1 MAKSGMTVESFQH
14 TIKNLYF
21 EKDSNRG
28 LEGTFV
34 WFVEEVGELA
44 RAIQTKDRAELEE
57 EFADVF
63 AWLASLAN
71 LSEVDLETTA
81 TKYRNG
87 CPKCEKAP
95 CKCDN

>member
-1 MAKSGMTVESFQH
+1 MEIELFQEC
-14 TIKNLYF
+14 IKETYF

-28 LEGTFV
+28 INGTFL

-44 RAIQTKDRAELEE
+44 KAIRKGNTKEMET

-71 LSEVDLETTA
+71 LCDINLYKASR
-81 TKYRNG
+81 KYMQG
-87 CPKCEKAP
+87 CPKCEAKR
-95 CKCDN
+95 CICNTG